1 MSVRLYVVSRAKRG
15 VRNMITRTLGLL
27 ALIAA
32 SPTLA
37 QFSPSDLKD
46 LQEKTVPVAEVAEV
60 GNASA
65 NLKSANG
72 ICEAARRATVGD
84 TPFIAAKTDLEALRA
99 SAQSLTPDAK
109 DQFETAAEYDA
120 RQVARRMAWAQNNQ
134 FFVLPTPVNSGANV
148 YNAETQTYVIGPSG
162 SLELK
167 PGSWDNRYNSGSGF
181 VAIKITGK
189 FPQIQAQMD
198 PQAARQFF
206 AQSADHE
213 IVYVVQPIAPYFQRE
228 SYSYWERNH
237 LLTSISCRFVRR
249 KTEQRVLYYYSP

>member
-1 MSVRLYVVSRAKRG
+1 
-15 VRNMITRTLGLL
+15 MITRTLGLL

-32 SPTLA
+32 SPTFA
-37 QFSPSDLKD
+37 QFAPNDLRE
-46 LQEKTVPVAEVAEV
+46 LQVKTGPVAEVGEV

-65 NLKSANG
+65 DLKSANG

-84 TPFIAAKTDLEALRA
+84 TSFIATKTNLEALRT

-120 RQVARRMAWAQNNQ
+120 RQVARRTAWAQNNR

-167 PGSWDNRYNSGSGF
+167 PGGWDNQYNSGSGF

-189 FPQIQAQMD
+189 FPQIEAQMD

-213 IVYVVQPIAPYFQRE
+213 IVYVVQPIVPYFQRE
-228 SYSYWERNH
+228 SSYSYRERNH
-237 LLTSISCRFVRR
+237 LLTSIACRFVRR
-249 KTEQRVLYYYSP
+249 KTDQRVLYFSSP